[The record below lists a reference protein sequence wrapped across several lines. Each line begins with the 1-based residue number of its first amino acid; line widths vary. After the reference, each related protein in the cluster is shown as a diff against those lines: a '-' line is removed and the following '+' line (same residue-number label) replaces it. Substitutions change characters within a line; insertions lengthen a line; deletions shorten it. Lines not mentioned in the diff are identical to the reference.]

1 MFRDLNLER
10 RKIFVTLARKRAKKG
25 SGSSHFF
32 LNKRTWTLPV
42 TDIRRFLASIPFVV
56 VGGVATR
63 LYMPERMTL
72 DLDIVIAADQAE
84 FVYQNLQELGARK
97 VSNLSIPGSQWEL
110 PNGSSLDILEVD
122 EPWLDAALGSPNYAP
137 DGLPIID
144 LPYFILMKL
153 NASRSQDLAD
163 ISRMLG
169 CANETQIQRIKII
182 IETYLPFIPLKG
194 IAKVDQAI
202 ANVLPRWLASGFYF
216 RIGFKK

>member
-1 MFRDLNLER
+1 MSTLLTDSNLDR
-10 RKIFVTLARKRAKKG
+10 RKLFLSLATKRAKAG
-25 SGSSHFF
+25 SGSSTLF
-32 LNKRTWTLPV
+32 LNQRSWTFAV
-42 TDIRRFLASIPFVV
+42 TDIRQFIRTVPFVV

-72 DLDIVIAADQAE
+72 DIDIVIAADQAE

-122 EPWLDAALGSPNYAP
+122 EPWLDAALASPNYAP

-144 LPYFILMKL
+144 LPYLILMKL

-169 CANETQIQRIKII
+169 CANEIQIQRIKII
-182 IETYLPFIPLKG
+182 IETYLPS
-194 IAKVDQAI
+194 AI
-202 ANVLPRWLASGFYF
+202 EDLDRLIWLG
-216 RIGFKK
+216 KLEHQ

>member
-72 DLDIVIAADQAE
+72 DLDIVIAADQAKI
-84 FVYQNLQELGARK
+84 VYKNLQEMGAK
-97 VSNLSIPGSQWEL
+97 KITNLSIPGSQWDL
-110 PNGSSLDILEVD
+110 PDGTSLDVLEID
-122 EPWLDAALGSPNYAP
+122 EPWIESALSFPNYSP

-144 LPYFILMKL
+144 LPYLILMKL

-169 CANETQIQRIKII
+169 CASDIQIQKTQAV
-182 IETYLPFIPLKG
+182 IEKYLPTATEDLESLIMLGKLEY
-194 IAKVDQAI
+194 Q
-202 ANVLPRWLASGFYF
+202 
-216 RIGFKK
+216 

>member
-72 DLDIVIAADQAE
+72 DLDIVIAADQAKV
-84 FVYQNLQELGARK
+84 VYKNLQEMGAK
-97 VSNLSIPGSQWEL
+97 KITNLSIPGSQWDL
-110 PNGSSLDILEVD
+110 PDGTSLDVLEID
-122 EPWLDAALGSPNYAP
+122 EPWIESALSFPNYAP
-137 DGLPIID
+137 NGLPIIE
-144 LPYFILMKL
+144 LPYLILMKL

-169 CANETQIQRIKII
+169 CASDIQIEKTKAI
-182 IETYLPFIPLKG
+182 IEKYLPT
-194 IAKVDQAI
+194 AKEDLESLIMLGKLEHQ
-202 ANVLPRWLASGFYF
+202 
-216 RIGFKK
+216 

>member
-72 DLDIVIAADQAE
+72 DLDIVIAADQAKI
-84 FVYQNLQELGARK
+84 VYKNLQEMGAK
-97 VSNLSIPGSQWEL
+97 KITNLSIPGSQWDL
-110 PNGSSLDILEVD
+110 PDGTSLDVLEID
-122 EPWLDAALGSPNYAP
+122 EPWIESALSFPNYSP

-144 LPYFILMKL
+144 LPYLILMKL

-169 CANETQIQRIKII
+169 CASDIQIRKTQAV
-182 IETYLPFIPLKG
+182 IEKYLPTATEDLESLIMLGKLEY
-194 IAKVDQAI
+194 Q
-202 ANVLPRWLASGFYF
+202 
-216 RIGFKK
+216 

>member
-72 DLDIVIAADQAE
+72 DLDIVIAADQAKV
-84 FVYQNLQELGARK
+84 VYKNLQEMGAK
-97 VSNLSIPGSQWEL
+97 KITNLSIPGSQWDL
-110 PNGSSLDILEVD
+110 PDGTSLDVLEID
-122 EPWLDAALGSPNYAP
+122 EPWIESALSFPNYSP

-144 LPYFILMKL
+144 LPYLILMKL

-169 CANETQIQRIKII
+169 CASDIQIQKTQAV
-182 IETYLPFIPLKG
+182 IEKYLPTATEDLESLIMLGKLEY
-194 IAKVDQAI
+194 Q
-202 ANVLPRWLASGFYF
+202 
-216 RIGFKK
+216 